1 MAVKNFQTNRDD
13 IQVNLPRKKRGDNQ
27 IKKHMKYYLTG
38 LAGAGKTYYGKLW
51 AKEFDFDFY
60 DLDELIENKT
70 KSSIKKIFSE
80 KGEEFFR
87 DLEEE
92 VLKNTGSIQNAIIAC
107 GGGTPCF
114 HNNMQWMNDNG
125 TTIWLK
131 QDINTISRNL
141 VNSTV
146 VRPLLQNKT
155 GAEAGNILQNLLK
168 TRKDFYSR
176 AKFTIDLSRE
186 HSHTIQNIFTSHA

>member
-1 MAVKNFQTNRDD
+1 
-13 IQVNLPRKKRGDNQ
+13 
-27 IKKHMKYYLTG
+27 MKYFLTG

-51 AKEFDFDFY
+51 AKEFDLSFY
-60 DLDELIENKT
+60 DLDELIEKWANN
-70 KSSIKKIFSE
+70 SIDKIFAE
-80 KGEEFFR
+80 NGEEFFR
-87 DLEEE
+87 DVEAKA
-92 VLKNTGSIQNAIIAC
+92 LKNTHSIQNTIIAC

-125 TTIWLK
+125 TTIWL
-131 QDINTISRNL
+131 QQNINTITRNL

-155 GAEAGNILQNLLK
+155 GEEAGIILQNLLN

-186 HSHTIQNIFTSHA
+186 HSHLIQNIFTAHA